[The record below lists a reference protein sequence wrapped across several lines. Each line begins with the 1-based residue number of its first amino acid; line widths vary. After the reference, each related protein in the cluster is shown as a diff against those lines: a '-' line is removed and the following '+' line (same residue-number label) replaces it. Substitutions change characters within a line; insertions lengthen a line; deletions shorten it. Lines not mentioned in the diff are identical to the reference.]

1 MFLLGFFAF
10 LCSLTIPETYMWY
23 RLGKFIL
30 QYRIVLLVLLLALT
44 GFMGYHASKVQLSYD
59 FTRAIPIDNPKYKAY
74 QEFRKKFGEDGN
86 LLVIG
91 IQTDQF
97 FKEKT
102 FNAYFTLQRQLKKV
116 RGVDDIISVPTSVS
130 LYKDSATE
138 KLKAIQI
145 FPDRLLSPAE
155 IDSASTVFLSLPF
168 YESLLYNPETK
179 AWLMGLRINKDLMG
193 TKARE
198 TIIRDINKLVD
209 AFGKEQNLDIHK
221 SGLPYIRTQVA
232 VMLQQEMQFFLLA
245 SVILSALILLI
256 FFRSIS
262 ATLLSLLVVG
272 IGVIWS
278 MGTIEMLGYKIS
290 LLTALI
296 PPLVV
301 VIGIPNCIYFLNKF
315 HVAWNE
321 SGDKRASLVAMVDKM
336 GIVTLFCNVA
346 AAIGFA
352 VFALTQSQI
361 LKEFGLVAG
370 INIMALFFISLLLIP
385 TALSFLPAPKTRHT
399 KYLENARLNRWLDR
413 LERWSLNHRR
423 LIYSITTVLVIGSL
437 IGIFRL
443 KSEGFIVDD
452 LPKSDKIYT
461 DLKFFEKNFKGVMP
475 LEIVV
480 DTKKKQGVT
489 RSLSNLE
496 KIDSFSR
503 YLSGIPDIARP
514 LSIAEGL
521 KFAKQAFF
529 DGDRASYSMPSSYDL
544 PALSQYLSFKG
555 DTSGNKS
562 SLAKLVSSFMDSTK
576 QQARISV
583 NMADIGSARLPGLL
597 DSIQGM
603 AEQIFNKDSTEALV
617 ADAATRAEHK
627 EDSAWGKRTHAIQLT
642 GTSVTFLEG
651 SRFIISGLK
660 DSIFW
665 AFLLIAACM
674 LYLFRSFRILICSLI
689 PNIIPLMI
697 TAGVMG
703 WVGVPLKP
711 STVLVFSVALGIAID
726 VTIRFL
732 VNYKQELP
740 IQNYDLTKTV
750 IETIHSTGISII
762 YTSMVL
768 IAGFVIFCFSDF
780 GGTKALGWLTSLTL
794 VTATLTNLVLLP
806 SILISFIRVKK

>member
-1 MFLLGFFAF
+1 MFLLGFFTF
-10 LCSLTIPETYMWY
+10 LCSLTIPDFLMWY
-23 RLGKFIL
+23 RLGQFIL
-30 QYRIVLLVLLLALT
+30 KYRIALLVLLLAVT

-59 FTRAIPIDNPKYKAY
+59 FTRAIPIDNPKYRAY

-91 IQTDQF
+91 IQTDQLF
-97 FKEKT
+97 REKT
-102 FNAYFTLQRQLKKV
+102 FNAYYTLQRQLKKV
-116 RGVDDIISVPTSVS
+116 RGVDDIISVP
-130 LYKDSATE
+130 SAVNLVKNAETE
-138 KLKAIQI
+138 KLKAVAI
-145 FPDRLLSPAE
+145 FPDRVLTQAE
-155 IDSASTVFLSLPF
+155 IDSASVIFLNLPF
-168 YESLLYNPETK
+168 YENLLYNPSTH
-179 AWLMGLRINKDLMG
+179 AWLMGLRINKDLMA
-193 TKARE
+193 TKTRE
-198 TIIRDINKLVD
+198 TIVRDINKLVD
-209 AFGKEQNLDIHK
+209 AFGKEQDLTVYK
-221 SGLPYIRTQVA
+221 SGLPYIRTAIA
-232 VMLQQEMQFFLLA
+232 VMLVKEMNFFLLA
-245 SVILSALILLI
+245 SVVLSALILLL
-256 FFRSIS
+256 FFRSVS
-262 ATLLSLLVVG
+262 AMLLSLLVVA
-272 IGVIWS
+272 IGVVWS
-278 MGTIEMLGYKIS
+278 VGTIELMGYKIS

-321 SGDKRASLVAMVDKM
+321 SGNKKKALVAMVDKM

-370 INIMALFFISLLLIP
+370 TNIMALFIISLLLIP
-385 TALSFLPAPKTRHT
+385 TVLSFLPAPKSRHT

-423 LIYSITTVLVIGSL
+423 LIYGITGVLVLASL
-437 IGIFRL
+437 LGIFRL

-461 DLKFFEKNFKGVMP
+461 DLKFFETHFKGVMP

-496 KIDSFSR
+496 RIDSFSR
-503 YLSGIPDIARP
+503 YLAGIPDIARP
-514 LSIAEGL
+514 LSITEGL

-529 DGDRASYSMPSSYDL
+529 EGDKDNYSMPSSYDL

-562 SLAKLVSSFMDSTK
+562 SLAKLVSSFMDSAK

-583 NMADIGSARLPGLL
+583 NMADIGSHRLPGLL
-597 DSIQGM
+597 DSIQDR
-603 AEQIFNKDSTEALV
+603 AEHLFNKDSIEALT
-617 ADAATRAEHK
+617 ADAAVKEEHK
-627 EDSAWGKRTHAIQLT
+627 GDSAWGKRTHSIQLT

-665 AFLLIAACM
+665 AFILIALCM
-674 LYLFRSFRILICSLI
+674 LYLFRSARILVCSLI

-703 WVGVPLKP
+703 WTGVPLKP

-740 IQNYDLTKTV
+740 VQGYDLKKTV

-794 VTATLTNLVLLP
+794 VTATFTNLVLLP
-806 SILISFIRVKK
+806 AILISFIRVKK